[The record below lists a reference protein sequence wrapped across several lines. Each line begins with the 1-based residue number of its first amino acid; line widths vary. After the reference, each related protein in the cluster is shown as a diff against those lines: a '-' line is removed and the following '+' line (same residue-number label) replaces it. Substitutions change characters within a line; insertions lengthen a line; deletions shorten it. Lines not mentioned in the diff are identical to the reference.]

1 MSGTNDLLT
10 RTSSPLSSSWS
21 FLSAPLDKES
31 ASEAAGT
38 IPGSQ
43 DHFEPRSQERVG
55 VPGQSAAALR
65 ARAGA
70 DFKVPRFF
78 TRNME
83 LLRGDFS
90 DEAGSPWD
98 GTGEPYL
105 LVHDLNEPEVLDG
118 LRALVGTP
126 KQATP
131 PLDAAA
137 EASLEAIV
145 ASLEG
150 SGAGEALLVKASLLQ
165 HLYRHDP
172 AQQSMVNLKGAP
184 VAYIDGGIRPFN
196 AFEFSG
202 ATASLPVAMTLPAAE
217 VEAVQALAR
226 RSGRWEELSA
236 LEGFGEGSLD
246 YAMMT
251 GASAEDTG
259 EPGLWVLQVVSNT
272 TGGRHPWLRIV
283 APDGRMMV
291 VGFGYMDKKPSLGN
305 TLTTMAKGRFAAIDP
320 NERKQNPKKV
330 TNLPMS
336 SRQARQVMDS
346 VLSYQRRLLDC
357 EQTSESGPAFH
368 LLQQNCAAFVSG
380 ILAEVMDIHLTEARP
395 DLHPRPTPRKRG
407 LGVALKRV
415 TLLPLMFFRGAGLM
429 LVNLVTVPLRS
440 VRGSTGERFRHSS
453 LQLDRGQPLPAD
465 QGDWSGELRHVG
477 SQGPMLGSFSDFFR
491 LGATARWKNPFKIQR
506 WQNTQASTQRING
519 QGHLR
524 VVDLDAVAPKVP

>member
-1 MSGTNDLLT
+1 
-10 RTSSPLSSSWS
+10 
-21 FLSAPLDKES
+21 
-31 ASEAAGT
+31 
-38 IPGSQ
+38 
-43 DHFEPRSQERVG
+43 
-55 VPGQSAAALR
+55 
-65 ARAGA
+65 
-70 DFKVPRFF
+70 
-78 TRNME
+78 ME

-90 DEAGSPWD
+90 DAAGAPWD

-105 LVHDLNEPEVLDG
+105 LVHDLNEPEVLNG
-118 LRALVGTP
+118 LRALVGNS

-131 PLDAAA
+131 PLDAGAK
-137 EASLEAIV
+137 ASLEVIV
-145 ASLEG
+145 DSLDG

-172 AQQSMVNLKGAP
+172 AQHSMVNLKGTP
-184 VAYIDGGIRPFN
+184 VAYVNGGIGPFN
-196 AFEFSG
+196 AFEFPG
-202 ATASLPVAMTLPAAE
+202 AAPSLPVAMTLPAEE
-217 VEAVQALAR
+217 VKAVQALAR

-246 YAMMT
+246 FAMMT
-251 GASAEDTG
+251 GASAEGIG

-305 TLTTMAKGRFAAIDP
+305 LLATMAKGRFAAIDP

-368 LLQQNCAAFVSG
+368 LLQHNCAAFVSG

-395 DLHPRPTPRKRG
+395 DLHPRPTRRKRG
-407 LGVALKRV
+407 LRARRKRIALA
-415 TLLPLMFFRGAGLM
+415 PLKFFRGAGLM
-429 LVNLVTVPLRS
+429 LVNLGTVPLGS
-440 VRGSTGERFRHSS
+440 ARGSKGERFRHSS
-453 LQLDRGQPLPAD
+453 LQLDRD
-465 QGDWSGELRHVG
+465 QSLLSDQSGWSGELRHVG
-477 SQGPMLGSFSDFFR
+477 SQGRMLGSFSDFFR

-519 QGHLR
+519 QGHLS
-524 VVDLDAVAPKVP
+524 VVDLDAVALKIP